1 TEAAAATRERLLL
14 STLLAAACGIFGAIL
29 AVLMLSKGIVARVH
43 QVQRNA
49 QRLALG
55 HPLLPQPPEKDEI
68 GQLGTRLVE
77 AGQLLA
83 ERERALRDNEER
95 LRLIIEGVK
104 DYGIFALDRNGY
116 ITTWNAGAERIKGY
130 TEQEIIG
137 QHFSVFYLQQECP
150 QHPDMALHEA
160 TVNGRYT

>member
-1 TEAAAATRERLLL
+1 
-14 STLLAAACGIFGAIL
+14 
-29 AVLMLSKGIVARVH
+29 
-43 QVQRNA
+43 
-49 QRLALG
+49 
-55 HPLLPQPPEKDEI
+55 PQPPEKDEI

-116 ITTWNAGAERIKGY
+116 VTTWNAGAER
-130 TEQEIIG
+130 
-137 QHFSVFYLQQECP
+137 
-150 QHPDMALHEA
+150 
-160 TVNGRYT
+160 